1 MVGNFDRCG
10 NDWCRNLVSVKIM
23 TRKNQRSHSHHHHT
37 HHDHEHHHHH
47 APKNFGFAFGMAI
60 FLNSAF
66 VLVEFGYGFTVNSTA
81 LIADAGHNLSDVL
94 SLLLAWGASLLA
106 KKAPSKRYTYGLRS
120 SSIFAALA
128 NAMFL
133 LVACGAIGWEA
144 AQRFSQT
151 PEIAGDVVMSVASV
165 GILINGISAWLFA
178 KGSKGDLNIR
188 AAYLHMLT
196 DAALSLGVVLAG
208 VGMMFTSWYWLDPSM
223 SLLIVA
229 VILISTWHLLRD
241 SVRLAL
247 NAVPE
252 NIDAEKIYTY
262 LRQIKGVSDVHDL
275 HIWGMSTT
283 ESALTV
289 HLVMPAGYP
298 NDVFID
304 EITRTLKTDFSIQHS
319 TLQIEQGTTHHHC
332 SLAPLTKIKKY

>member
-1 MVGNFDRCG
+1 MA
-10 NDWCRNLVSVKIM
+10 
-23 TRKNQRSHSHHHHT
+23 RKRKYQNAPKKSSHHHE
-37 HHDHEHHHHH
+37 HDHHHAHDHHHHH
-47 APKNFGFAFGMAI
+47 APKNFGLAFGVAI

-66 VLVEFGYGFTVNSTA
+66 VLVEFGYGFLVNSTA

-94 SLLLAWGASLLA
+94 SLLLSWGASLLA

-133 LVACGAIGWEA
+133 LVACGAIAWEA
-144 AQRFSQT
+144 VQRFSQA
-151 PEIAGDVVMSVASV
+151 PEIAGNVVMAVAGV
-165 GILINGISAWLFA
+165 GIIINGLSAWLFA

-208 VGMMFTSWYWLDPSM
+208 IGMMFTSWYWLDPSM

-229 VILISTWHLLRD
+229 VILVGTWHLLRD

-252 NIDAEKIYTY
+252 NIDAEKIYAY
-262 LRQIKGVSDVHDL
+262 LHQLKGVSNVHDL

-298 NDVFID
+298 TDAFID
-304 EITRTLKTDFSIQHS
+304 DITNTLKTTFSIQHS

-332 SLAPLTKIKKY
+332 SLAPHV

>member
-1 MVGNFDRCG
+1 MVSDFDRHC
-10 NDWCRNLVSVKIM
+10 DDLHHNLVSVNFM
-23 TRKNQRSHSHHHHT
+23 SRKHEHSHHHNHS
-37 HHDHEHHHHH
+37 HDAHDHHHHT
-47 APKNFGFAFGMAI
+47 PKNFGFAFVIAI

-66 VLVEFGYGFTVNSTA
+66 VLVEFCYGFTVNSTA

-94 SLLLAWGASLLA
+94 SLLVAWGASLLA
-106 KKAPSKRYTYGLRS
+106 KKAPCKRYTYGLRS
-120 SSIFAALA
+120 TSIFAALA

-151 PEIAGDVVMSVASV
+151 PEIAGDVVMSVAGV

-241 SVRLAL
+241 SIRLAL

-252 NIDAEKIYTY
+252 NIDAEKIYHY
-262 LRQIKGVSDVHDL
+262 LRQLKGVSDVHDL

-298 NDVFID
+298 GDGFVD
-304 EITRTLKTDFSIQHS
+304 EVTKTLKTNHSIQHS

-332 SLAPLTKIKKY
+332 SLAAHI

>member
-1 MVGNFDRCG
+1 MVGNSDRCG
-10 NDWCRNLVSVKIM
+10 NDWCRNLVSVKRM
-23 TRKNQRSHSHHHHT
+23 ARKHKCTHPTHHHS

-332 SLAPLTKIKKY
+332 SLAPLTKIKKH

>member
-1 MVGNFDRCG
+1 M
-10 NDWCRNLVSVKIM
+10 S
-23 TRKNQRSHSHHHHT
+23 RKHKHPHSHKTHEHHMHS
-37 HHDHEHHHHH
+37 HDDAHHHHH
-47 APKNFGFAFGMAI
+47 APKNFGFAFGIAI

-66 VLVEFGYGFTVNSTA
+66 VLVEFGYGFNVNSTA

-106 KKAPSKRYTYGLRS
+106 KKAPNKRYTYGLRS

-144 AQRFSQT
+144 TKRFSQT
-151 PEIAGDVVMSVASV
+151 PEIAGDIVMTVAGV
-165 GILINGISAWLFA
+165 GIFINGISAWLFA
-178 KGSKGDLNIR
+178 KGSEGDLNIR

-208 VGMMFTSWYWLDPSM
+208 VGMMFTSWYWLDPSV

-229 VILISTWHLLRD
+229 VILISTWYLLRD

-252 NIDAEKIYTY
+252 NIDAEKIYLY
-262 LRQIKGVSDVHDL
+262 LRQLRGVNDVHDL

-283 ESALTV
+283 ESALTA

-298 NDVFID
+298 NDEFID
-304 EITRTLKTDFSIQHS
+304 EITRTLKTNFSIQHS

-332 SLAPLTKIKKY
+332 SLAPH